1 MVNKIILNE
10 YEIDQEEIERELE
23 EIIGGGSLAKI
34 EAVFDTSV
42 KKFDLGTILR
52 GRILGVIGNNVILD
66 TGYKSEG
73 TIPLSEFDSAEEVE
87 VGTEIE
93 VMLES
98 FEDDTG
104 LIQISKRK
112 ADRIRGW
119 EKIVDKY
126 KEGDVVTGK
135 VVRKIKGGLLV
146 DVGIPIFL
154 PASQI
159 DVKPPGEIAEYI
171 GTEVTCKILK
181 IDEVQQNIIVS
192 RRKLIEEERNKL
204 KREFLSNVE
213 VGQVVSGVVKNIAD
227 FGAFIDLG
235 GIDGLLHITD
245 MSWGRISHPS
255 EMLAIGD
262 ETEVKILDID
272 EVKDKVSLGL
282 KQKTE
287 NPWANVEERYPI
299 GSKIK
304 GQVVNIMSYGAF
316 VKLETGIEGL
326 VHISEMSWTRRIN
339 HPSEVVAIGDSVE
352 AIVLNINKD
361 KEEISLSI
369 KQVELNPWTNI
380 EEKYQPGHKIKGRV
394 RNLTNY
400 GAFIEIDEGID
411 GLLHI
416 SDMSWSKKVTHPS
429 EIIKKGDKIEV
440 EILSV
445 DKEKKRVS
453 LGIKQLT
460 EDPWKKEI
468 PEKYSVGD
476 IVKGKVTKMTDF
488 GAFIDMGNGLEG
500 LLHISEVS
508 REKIKNLE
516 SVLSIGQKLD
526 VKIVKI
532 EPEARKIGLS
542 LKGTGKAPEQET
554 QPQEEQ
560 PQEETKPQE
569 EQADTEASEEVIEDT
584 VEAKVDEA
592 EASEEVVEDTVEAKV
607 DEAEASEEV
616 VEDTI
621 EAKVDEAEVE
631 ETKVDEAKDD
641 A

>member
-1 MVNKIILNE
+1 MVNKLVLEKYDIK
-10 YEIDQEEIERELE
+10 QEEIEKELE
-23 EIIGGGSLAKI
+23 EIIGSDSLVKI
-34 EAVFDTSV
+34 EAAFDTSI
-42 KKFDLGTILR
+42 KNFDLGTILR
-52 GRILGVIGNNVILD
+52 GRVLGVIGNNVILD

-73 TIPLSEFDSAEEVE
+73 IVPLSEFDNSEDVE
-87 VGTEIE
+87 VGTDIE

-119 EKIVDKY
+119 EKIVNKY
-126 KEGDVVTGK
+126 QEGDVVTGK

-159 DVKPPGEIAEYI
+159 DIKPPGEIAEYI

-192 RRKLIEEERNKL
+192 RRKLIEEERNTQ
-204 KREFLSNVE
+204 KREFLDSVE
-213 VGQVVSGVVKNIAD
+213 IGQVVKGEVKNIAD

-262 ETEVKILDID
+262 DVEVKILDID
-272 EVKDKVSLGL
+272 AVKDKVSLGL
-282 KQKTE
+282 KQKSE
-287 NPWANVEERYPI
+287 NPWTSVEEKYPI

-339 HPSEVVAIGDSVE
+339 HPSDVVAIGDSVE
-352 AIVLNINKD
+352 AVVLNINKD
-361 KEEISLSI
+361 KEEISLSL
-369 KQVELNPWTNI
+369 KQVEQNPWTNI
-380 EEKYQPGHKIKGRV
+380 EEKYPPGVTIKGKV

-416 SDMSWSKKVTHPS
+416 SDMSWSKKVAHPS
-429 EIIKKGDKIEV
+429 EIIKKGEMIEV
-440 EILSV
+440 KILSV
-445 DKEKKRVS
+445 DKDKKRVS
-453 LGIKQLT
+453 LGIKQLSD
-460 EDPWKKEI
+460 DPWKKEI
-468 PEKYSVGD
+468 PEKYKVGD

-488 GAFIDMGNGLEG
+488 GAFIDLSNGLEG

-508 REKIKNLE
+508 KEKIKKLE
-516 SVLSIGQKLD
+516 SVISIGQELN

-542 LKGTGKAPEQET
+542 LKGIENMPEQKQEGES
-554 QPQEEQ
+554 QEEQ
-560 PQEETKPQE
+560 TDVEVTENVAEES
-569 EQADTEASEEVIEDT
+569 AD
-584 VEAKVDEA
+584 VEATENVA
-592 EASEEVVEDTVEAKV
+592 EEKTDDVKEEDNA
-607 DEAEASEEV
+607 
-616 VEDTI
+616 
-621 EAKVDEAEVE
+621 
-631 ETKVDEAKDD
+631 
-641 A
+641 

>member
-23 EIIGGGSLAKI
+23 EIIGGDNLEKI

-112 ADRIRGW
+112 ADRVRGW

-508 REKIKNLE
+508 SEKIKNLE
-516 SVLSIGQKLD
+516 KILSIGQELD

-542 LKGTGKAPEQET
+542 LKGTGKAPEQEAKPQET

-560 PQEETKPQE
+560 AEAEAAEE
-569 EQADTEASEEVIEDT
+569 
-584 VEAKVDEA
+584 KVDEA
-592 EASEEVVEDTVEAKV
+592 KE
-607 DEAEASEEV
+607 
-616 VEDTI
+616 
-621 EAKVDEAEVE
+621 
-631 ETKVDEAKDD
+631 DEAKDD

>member
-23 EIIGGGSLAKI
+23 EIIGGDSLAKI

-361 KEEISLSI
+361 KEEISLSV

-508 REKIKNLE
+508 SEKIKNLE
-516 SVLSIGQKLD
+516 KILSIGQELD

-542 LKGTGKAPEQET
+542 LKGTGKAPEQEAKPQET

-560 PQEETKPQE
+560 
-569 EQADTEASEEVIEDT
+569 A
-584 VEAKVDEA
+584 EA
-592 EASEEVVEDTVEAKV
+592 EAAEE
-607 DEAEASEEV
+607 
-616 VEDTI
+616 
-621 EAKVDEAEVE
+621 
-631 ETKVDEAKDD
+631 KVDEAKDD

>member
-1 MVNKIILNE
+1 MVNKFVLEE
-10 YEIDQEEIERELE
+10 YEIDQEEIQRELE
-23 EIIGGGSLAKI
+23 EIIGGDSLEKI
-34 EAVFDTSV
+34 EAAFDTSV
-42 KKFDLGTILR
+42 KKFDLGTILK

-73 TIPLSEFDSAEEVE
+73 TIPLSEFDSAEDVE
-87 VGTEIE
+87 IGNEIE

-119 EKIVDKY
+119 EKVVDKY
-126 KEGDVVTGK
+126 KEGDVVKGK

-192 RRKLIEEERNKL
+192 RRKLIEEERSKL
-204 KREFLSNVE
+204 KREFLDSVE
-213 VGQVVSGVVKNIAD
+213 VGQVVKGVVKNIAD

-287 NPWANVEERYPI
+287 NPWANVGERYPI

-352 AIVLNINKD
+352 AIVLNINKE

-369 KQVELNPWTNI
+369 KQVEQNPWTNI
-380 EEKYQPGHKIKGRV
+380 EEKYPPGITIKGRV

-416 SDMSWSKKVTHPS
+416 SDMSWSKKVAHPS

-440 EILSV
+440 KILAV
-445 DKEKKRVS
+445 DKDKKRVS

-460 EDPWKKEI
+460 DDPWKKEI

-476 IVKGKVTKMTDF
+476 TVKGKVTKMTDF
-488 GAFIDMGNGLEG
+488 GAFIDMSNGLEG

-508 REKIKNLE
+508 GEKIKNLE
-516 SVLSIGQKLD
+516 SVLSIGQELD

-542 LKGTGKAPEQET
+542 LKGVEKTSAQKSQA
-554 QPQEEQ
+554 
-560 PQEETKPQE
+560 QE
-569 EQADTEASEEVIEDT
+569 EQADIEASEYVAEE
-584 VEAKVDEA
+584 KVDKA
-592 EASEEVVEDTVEAKV
+592 E
-607 DEAEASEEV
+607 DEN
-616 VEDTI
+616 I
-621 EAKVDEAEVE
+621 
-631 ETKVDEAKDD
+631 
-641 A
+641 

>member
-1 MVNKIILNE
+1 
-10 YEIDQEEIERELE
+10 
-23 EIIGGGSLAKI
+23 
-34 EAVFDTSV
+34 
-42 KKFDLGTILR
+42 
-52 GRILGVIGNNVILD
+52 
-66 TGYKSEG
+66 
-73 TIPLSEFDSAEEVE
+73 
-87 VGTEIE
+87 
-93 VMLES
+93 
-98 FEDDTG
+98 
-104 LIQISKRK
+104 
-112 ADRIRGW
+112 
-119 EKIVDKY
+119 
-126 KEGDVVTGK
+126 
-135 VVRKIKGGLLV
+135 
-146 DVGIPIFL
+146 
-154 PASQI
+154 
-159 DVKPPGEIAEYI
+159 
-171 GTEVTCKILK
+171 VTCKILK

-204 KREFLSNVE
+204 KREFLNSVE

-287 NPWANVEERYPI
+287 NPWSNVEERYPI
-299 GSKIK
+299 SSKIK

-352 AIVLNINKD
+352 AIVLNINKG

-380 EEKYQPGHKIKGRV
+380 EEKYQPGHRIKGRV

-468 PEKYSVGD
+468 PEKYAVGD

-500 LLHISEVS
+500 LLHISEIS
-508 REKIKNLE
+508 NEKIKNLE
-516 SVLSIGQKLD
+516 SVLSIGQELD

-542 LKGTGKAPEQET
+542 LKGVKGVEKASGKKD

-560 PQEETKPQE
+560 T
-569 EQADTEASEEVIEDT
+569 DTEASEDAVEEKA
-584 VEAKVDEA
+584 VEAKADEA
-592 EASEEVVEDTVEAKV
+592 EEVK
-607 DEAEASEEV
+607 
-616 VEDTI
+616 
-621 EAKVDEAEVE
+621 AEVE
-631 ETKVDEAKDD
+631 EAKEDEAKDED
-641 A
+641 K

>member
-1 MVNKIILNE
+1 MVNKLVLEKYDIK
-10 YEIDQEEIERELE
+10 QEEIEKELE
-23 EIIGGGSLAKI
+23 EIIGSGSLEKI
-34 EAVFDTSV
+34 EAAFDTSI
-42 KKFDLGTILR
+42 KNFDLGTILR
-52 GRILGVIGNNVILD
+52 GRVLGVIGNNVILD

-73 TIPLSEFDSAEEVE
+73 IVPLSEFDNSEDVE
-87 VGTEIE
+87 VGTDIE

-119 EKIVDKY
+119 EKIVNKY
-126 KEGDVVTGK
+126 QEGDVVTGK

-159 DVKPPGEIAEYI
+159 DIKPPGEIAEYI

-192 RRKLIEEERNKL
+192 RRKLIEEERNTQ
-204 KREFLSNVE
+204 KREFLDSVE
-213 VGQVVSGVVKNIAD
+213 IGQVVKGEVKNIAD

-262 ETEVKILDID
+262 DVEVKILDID
-272 EVKDKVSLGL
+272 AVKDKVSLGL
-282 KQKTE
+282 KQKSE
-287 NPWANVEERYPI
+287 NPWTSVEEKYPI

-339 HPSEVVAIGDSVE
+339 HPSDVVAIGDSVE
-352 AIVLNINKD
+352 AVVLNINKD
-361 KEEISLSI
+361 KEEISLSL
-369 KQVELNPWTNI
+369 KQVEQNPWTNI
-380 EEKYQPGHKIKGRV
+380 EEKYPPGVTIKGKV

-416 SDMSWSKKVTHPS
+416 SDMSWSKKVAHPS
-429 EIIKKGDKIEV
+429 EIIKKGEMIEV
-440 EILSV
+440 KILSV
-445 DKEKKRVS
+445 DKDKKRVS
-453 LGIKQLT
+453 LGIKQLSD
-460 EDPWKKEI
+460 DPWKKEI
-468 PEKYSVGD
+468 PEKYKVGD

-488 GAFIDMGNGLEG
+488 GAFIDLSNGLEG

-508 REKIKNLE
+508 KEKIKKLE
-516 SVLSIGQKLD
+516 SVISIGQELN

-542 LKGTGKAPEQET
+542 LKGIENMPEQKQEGES
-554 QPQEEQ
+554 QEEQ
-560 PQEETKPQE
+560 TDVEVTENVAEES
-569 EQADTEASEEVIEDT
+569 AD
-584 VEAKVDEA
+584 VEATENVA
-592 EASEEVVEDTVEAKV
+592 EEKTDDVKEEDNA
-607 DEAEASEEV
+607 
-616 VEDTI
+616 
-621 EAKVDEAEVE
+621 
-631 ETKVDEAKDD
+631 
-641 A
+641 

>member
-361 KEEISLSI
+361 KEEISLSV

-508 REKIKNLE
+508 SEKIKNLE
-516 SVLSIGQKLD
+516 KILSIGQELD

-542 LKGTGKAPEQET
+542 LKGTGKAPEQEAKPQET

-560 PQEETKPQE
+560 AEAEAAEE
-569 EQADTEASEEVIEDT
+569 
-584 VEAKVDEA
+584 KVDEA
-592 EASEEVVEDTVEAKV
+592 KE
-607 DEAEASEEV
+607 
-616 VEDTI
+616 
-621 EAKVDEAEVE
+621 
-631 ETKVDEAKDD
+631 DEAKDD

>member
-1 MVNKIILNE
+1 MVNKLVLEQYDIKQ
-10 YEIDQEEIERELE
+10 DEIEKELQ
-23 EIIGGGSLAKI
+23 EIIGGDSLEKI
-34 EAVFDTSV
+34 EAAFDTSI
-42 KKFDLGTILR
+42 KNFDLGTILR
-52 GRILGVIGNNVILD
+52 GKVLGVIGNNVILD

-73 TIPLSEFDSAEEVE
+73 IVPLSEFDTSEEVE
-87 VGTEIE
+87 VGSDVE

-119 EKIVDKY
+119 EKIVNKY
-126 KEGDVVTGK
+126 QEGDVVTGK

-159 DVKPPGEIAEYI
+159 DIKPPGEIAEYI

-192 RRKLIEEERNKL
+192 RRKLIEEERNQQ
-204 KREFLSNVE
+204 KREFLDSVE
-213 VGQVVSGVVKNIAD
+213 VGQVVKGEVKNIAD

-262 ETEVKILDID
+262 DVEVKILDID
-272 EVKDKVSLGL
+272 AVKDKVSLGL
-282 KQKTE
+282 KQKSE
-287 NPWANVEERYPI
+287 NPWTSVEEKYPI

-339 HPSEVVAIGDSVE
+339 HPSDVVAIGDSVE
-352 AIVLNINKD
+352 AVVLNINKD
-361 KEEISLSI
+361 KEEISLSL
-369 KQVELNPWTNI
+369 KQVEQNPWTNI
-380 EEKYQPGHKIKGRV
+380 EEKYPPGVTIKGKV

-416 SDMSWSKKVTHPS
+416 SDMSWSKKVAHPS
-429 EIIKKGDKIEV
+429 EIIKKGEMIEV
-440 EILSV
+440 KILSV
-445 DKEKKRVS
+445 DKDKKRVS
-453 LGIKQLT
+453 LGIKQLSD
-460 EDPWKKEI
+460 DPWKKEI
-468 PEKYSVGD
+468 PEKYHVGD

-488 GAFIDMGNGLEG
+488 GAFIDLSNGLEG

-508 REKIKNLE
+508 KEKIKNLE
-516 SVLSIGQKLD
+516 SVLSIGQDLN

-542 LKGTGKAPEQET
+542 LKGVEGAPVPPKQEDKAK
-554 QPQEEQ
+554 EE
-560 PQEETKPQE
+560 P
-569 EQADTEASEEVIEDT
+569 AA
-584 VEAKVDEA
+584 
-592 EASEEVVEDTVEAKV
+592 
-607 DEAEASEEV
+607 
-616 VEDTI
+616 
-621 EAKVDEAEVE
+621 AEVE
-631 ETKVDEAKDD
+631 VTENAAPESADAGAPEEAAAEEKTAEEKTEEVKNEDN

>member
-1 MVNKIILNE
+1 MVNKIVLDE

-23 EIIGGGSLAKI
+23 EIIGGDNLEKI

-42 KKFDLGTILR
+42 KKFDLGTILK

-73 TIPLSEFDSAEEVE
+73 TIPLSEFDSVE
-87 VGTEIE
+87 AVEIGTEVE

-181 IDEVQQNIIVS
+181 IDEIQQNIIVS

-204 KREFLSNVE
+204 KREFLNSVE
-213 VGQVVSGVVKNIAD
+213 VGQTVKGVVKNIAD

-287 NPWANVEERYPI
+287 NPWSNVEERYPI

-369 KQVELNPWTNI
+369 KQVEQNPWTNI
-380 EEKYQPGHKIKGRV
+380 EEKYQPGITIKGRV

-416 SDMSWSKKVTHPS
+416 SDMSWSKKVAHPS

-440 EILSV
+440 KILSV
-445 DKEKKRVS
+445 DKDKKRVS
-453 LGIKQLT
+453 LGIKQLS

-488 GAFIDMGNGLEG
+488 GAFIDMGSGLEG

-508 REKIKNLE
+508 NEKIKNLE
-516 SVLSIGQKLD
+516 SVLSIGQELD

-542 LKGTGKAPEQET
+542 LKGVGKAPEQEA

-560 PQEETKPQE
+560 TV
-569 EQADTEASEEVIEDT
+569 TEASEDA
-584 VEAKVDEA
+584 VEEKT
-592 EASEEVVEDTVEAKV
+592 EE
-607 DEAEASEEV
+607 
-616 VEDTI
+616 
-621 EAKVDEAEVE
+621 KVDEAEVVE
-631 ETKVDEAKDD
+631 EKGDEAEDD

>member
-1 MVNKIILNE
+1 MVNKLVLEKYDIK
-10 YEIDQEEIERELE
+10 QEEIEKELE
-23 EIIGGGSLAKI
+23 EIIGSGGIENI
-34 EAVFDTSV
+34 EAAFDTSI
-42 KKFDLGTILR
+42 KNFDLGTILR
-52 GRILGVIGNNVILD
+52 GRVLGVIGNNVILD

-73 TIPLSEFDSAEEVE
+73 IVPLSEFDTAEDVE
-87 VGTEIE
+87 VGADIE

-119 EKIVDKY
+119 EKIVNKY
-126 KEGDVVTGK
+126 QEGDIVTGK

-192 RRKLIEEERNKL
+192 RRKLIEEERNKQ
-204 KREFLSNVE
+204 KREFLDSVE
-213 VGQVVSGVVKNIAD
+213 VGQVVKGEVKNIAD

-262 ETEVKILDID
+262 DVEVKILDID
-272 EVKDKVSLGL
+272 AVKDKVSLGL

-287 NPWANVEERYPI
+287 NPWTSVEEKYPI

-339 HPSEVVAIGDSVE
+339 HPSDVVAIGDSVE
-352 AIVLNINKD
+352 AVVLNINKD
-361 KEEISLSI
+361 KEEISLSL
-369 KQVELNPWTNI
+369 KQVEQNPWTNI
-380 EEKYQPGHKIKGRV
+380 EEKYPPGVTIKGKV

-416 SDMSWSKKVTHPS
+416 SDMSWSKKVAHPS
-429 EIIKKGDKIEV
+429 EIIKKGEMIEV
-440 EILSV
+440 KILSV
-445 DKEKKRVS
+445 DKDKKRVS

-460 EDPWKKEI
+460 DDPWKKEI
-468 PEKYSVGD
+468 PDKYHVGD
-476 IVKGKVTKMTDF
+476 VVKGKVTKMTDF
-488 GAFIDMGNGLEG
+488 GAFIDLSNGLEG

-508 REKIKNLE
+508 KEKIKKLE
-516 SVLSIGQKLD
+516 SVISIGQELE
-526 VKIVKI
+526 VKIVKM

-542 LKGTGKAPEQET
+542 LKGIEGAPEPVEASA
-554 QPQEEQ
+554 PQEEQ
-560 PQEETKPQE
+560 TAAEVSEDAAEEKADAEVTEDVAE
-569 EQADTEASEEVIEDT
+569 EKADAEVIE
-584 VEAKVDEA
+584 AAA
-592 EASEEVVEDTVEAKV
+592 EEKTDDVKEEE
-607 DEAEASEEV
+607 
-616 VEDTI
+616 
-621 EAKVDEAEVE
+621 
-631 ETKVDEAKDD
+631 
-641 A
+641 

>member
-1 MVNKIILNE
+1 MVNKLVLEQYDIK
-10 YEIDQEEIERELE
+10 QEEIERELE
-23 EIIGGGSLAKI
+23 EIVGSDSLEKI
-34 EAVFDTSV
+34 EAVFDTSI
-42 KKFDLGTILR
+42 KNFDLGTILK

-73 TIPLSEFDSAEEVE
+73 IVPLSEFASHEEVE
-87 VGTEIE
+87 VGTDIE

-104 LIQISKRK
+104 LIQISKQK

-119 EKIVDKY
+119 EKVVNKY
-126 KEGDVVTGK
+126 QEGDVVTGR

-159 DVKPPGEIAEYI
+159 DIKPPGEIAEYI
-171 GTEVTCKILK
+171 GSEVTCKILK
-181 IDEVQQNIIVS
+181 IDEIQQNIIVS
-192 RRKLIEEERNKL
+192 RRKLIEEERNKQ
-204 KREFLSNVE
+204 KREFLDSVE
-213 VGQVVSGVVKNIAD
+213 IGQVVKGEVKNIAD

-262 ETEVKILDID
+262 EVDVKILDID
-272 EVKDKVSLGL
+272 AVKDKVSLGL

-287 NPWANVEERYPI
+287 NPWTSVEEKYPI

-316 VKLETGIEGL
+316 IKLETGIEGL

-339 HPSEVVAIGDSVE
+339 HPSDVVAIGDSVE
-352 AIVLNINKD
+352 AVVLNINKE

-369 KQVELNPWTNI
+369 KQVEQNPWTNI
-380 EEKYQPGHKIKGRV
+380 EEKYQPGHTIKGRV

-416 SDMSWSKKVTHPS
+416 SDMSWSKKVAHPS
-429 EIIKKGDKIEV
+429 EIIKKGEMIEV
-440 EILSV
+440 KILSV
-445 DKEKKRVS
+445 DKDKKRVS
-453 LGIKQLT
+453 LGIKQLSD
-460 EDPWKKEI
+460 DPWKKEI
-468 PEKYSVGD
+468 PEKYHVGD
-476 IVKGKVTKMTDF
+476 IVKGKVAKMTDF
-488 GAFIDMGNGLEG
+488 GAFIDLSNGLEG

-508 REKIKNLE
+508 KEKIKKLE
-516 SVLSIGQKLD
+516 SVISIGQELD

-542 LKGTGKAPEQET
+542 LKGIENTSEQAQTSE
-554 QPQEEQ
+554 PQEEQ
-560 PQEETKPQE
+560 T
-569 EQADTEASEEVIEDT
+569 
-584 VEAKVDEA
+584 
-592 EASEEVVEDTVEAKV
+592 
-607 DEAEASEEV
+607 
-616 VEDTI
+616 
-621 EAKVDEAEVE
+621 EAEVSE
-631 ETKVDEAKDD
+631 SVDEEKTDEVKEED
-641 A
+641 NT

>member
-1 MVNKIILNE
+1 MVNKFVLEE
-10 YEIDQEEIERELE
+10 YDIKQEEIDKELE
-23 EIIGGGSLAKI
+23 EIVGSDSLEKI
-34 EAVFDTSV
+34 EAAFDTSIQ
-42 KKFDLGTILR
+42 KFDLGTILK

-73 TIPLSEFDSAEEVE
+73 IVPLSEFDSAEEVE
-87 VGTEIE
+87 AGADIE

-119 EKIVDKY
+119 EKIVNKY
-126 KEGDVVTGK
+126 QEGDVVTGK

-171 GTEVTCKILK
+171 GKEVTCKILK

-192 RRKLIEEERNKL
+192 RRKLIEEERNKQ
-204 KREFLSNVE
+204 KREFLDSVE
-213 VGQVVSGVVKNIAD
+213 IGQVVKGEVKNIAD

-262 ETEVKILDID
+262 EVDVKILDID
-272 EVKDKVSLGL
+272 AVKDKVSLGL

-287 NPWANVEERYPI
+287 NPWTKVEEKYPI

-316 VKLETGIEGL
+316 IKLETGIEGL

-339 HPSEVVAIGDSVE
+339 HPSDVVAIGDSVE
-352 AIVLNINKD
+352 AVVLNINKD

-369 KQVELNPWTNI
+369 KQVEQNPWTNI
-380 EEKYQPGHKIKGRV
+380 EEKYQPGHTIKGRV

-416 SDMSWSKKVTHPS
+416 SDMSWSKKVAHPS
-429 EIIKKGDKIEV
+429 EIIKKGEMIEV
-440 EILSV
+440 KILSV
-445 DKEKKRVS
+445 DKDKKRVS
-453 LGIKQLT
+453 LGIKQLSD
-460 EDPWKKEI
+460 DPWKKEI
-468 PEKYSVGD
+468 PEKYHVGD
-476 IVKGKVTKMTDF
+476 VVKGKVTKMTDF
-488 GAFIDMGNGLEG
+488 GAFIDLSNGLEG

-508 REKIKNLE
+508 KEKIKKLE
-516 SVLSIGQKLD
+516 SVLSIGQEMD

-542 LKGTGKAPEQET
+542 IKGIANTSEQAQESE
-554 QPQEEQ
+554 PQEEQ
-560 PQEETKPQE
+560 TDAEPAENV
-569 EQADTEASEEVIEDT
+569 SEEKADDVKEEDNT
-584 VEAKVDEA
+584 
-592 EASEEVVEDTVEAKV
+592 
-607 DEAEASEEV
+607 
-616 VEDTI
+616 
-621 EAKVDEAEVE
+621 
-631 ETKVDEAKDD
+631 
-641 A
+641 

>member
-1 MVNKIILNE
+1 MVNKLVLEQYDIK
-10 YEIDQEEIERELE
+10 QEEIEKELA
-23 EIIGGGSLAKI
+23 EIIGSGSLENI
-34 EAVFDTSV
+34 EAAFDTSV
-42 KKFDLGTILR
+42 KNFDLGTILK
-52 GRILGVIGNNVILD
+52 GRVLGVIGNNVILD

-73 TIPLSEFDSAEEVE
+73 IVPLSEFDTSEEVE
-87 VGTEIE
+87 VGADVE

-119 EKIVDKY
+119 EKIVNKY
-126 KEGDVVTGK
+126 QEGDVVTGK

-159 DVKPPGEIAEYI
+159 DIKPPGEIAEYI

-192 RRKLIEEERNKL
+192 RRKLIEEERNQQ
-204 KREFLSNVE
+204 KREFLDSVE
-213 VGQVVSGVVKNIAD
+213 VGQVVKGEVKNIAD

-262 ETEVKILDID
+262 DVEVKILDID
-272 EVKDKVSLGL
+272 AVKDKVSLGL
-282 KQKTE
+282 KQKSE
-287 NPWANVEERYPI
+287 NPWTSVEEKYPI

-339 HPSEVVAIGDSVE
+339 HPSDVVAIGDSVE
-352 AIVLNINKD
+352 AVVLNINKD
-361 KEEISLSI
+361 KEEISLSL

-380 EEKYQPGHKIKGRV
+380 EEKYPPGVTIKGKV

-416 SDMSWSKKVTHPS
+416 SDMSWSKKVAHPS
-429 EIIKKGDKIEV
+429 EIIKKGEMIEV
-440 EILSV
+440 KILSV
-445 DKEKKRVS
+445 DKDKKRVS
-453 LGIKQLT
+453 LGIKQLSD
-460 EDPWKKEI
+460 DPWKKEI
-468 PEKYSVGD
+468 PEKYHVGD

-488 GAFIDMGNGLEG
+488 GAFIDLSNGLEG

-508 REKIKNLE
+508 KEKIKNLE
-516 SVLSIGQKLD
+516 SVLSIGQDLN

-542 LKGTGKAPEQET
+542 LKGVEGAPVPPKQEDKAKEEPAAADVEVAENAAPEET
-554 QPQEEQ
+554 APESADAGA
-560 PQEETKPQE
+560 PEETAAE
-569 EQADTEASEEVIEDT
+569 EKTEEVKNEDN
-584 VEAKVDEA
+584 A
-592 EASEEVVEDTVEAKV
+592 
-607 DEAEASEEV
+607 
-616 VEDTI
+616 
-621 EAKVDEAEVE
+621 
-631 ETKVDEAKDD
+631 
-641 A
+641 

>member
-1 MVNKIILNE
+1 MVNKLVLEKYDIK
-10 YEIDQEEIERELE
+10 QEEIEKELE
-23 EIIGGGSLAKI
+23 EIIGSGGIENI
-34 EAVFDTSV
+34 EAAFDTSI
-42 KKFDLGTILR
+42 KNFDLGTILR
-52 GRILGVIGNNVILD
+52 GRVLGVIGNNVILD

-73 TIPLSEFDSAEEVE
+73 IVPLSEFDTSEEVE
-87 VGTEIE
+87 VGAGIE

-119 EKIVDKY
+119 EKIVNKY
-126 KEGDVVTGK
+126 QEGDVVTGK

-159 DVKPPGEIAEYI
+159 DIKPPGEIAEYI
-171 GTEVTCKILK
+171 GTEVTCMILK

-192 RRKLIEEERNKL
+192 RRKLIEEERNKQ
-204 KREFLSNVE
+204 KREFLDSVE
-213 VGQVVSGVVKNIAD
+213 VGQVVKGEVKNIAD

-262 ETEVKILDID
+262 DVEVKILDID
-272 EVKDKVSLGL
+272 AVKDKVSLGL
-282 KQKTE
+282 KQKSE
-287 NPWANVEERYPI
+287 NPWTSVEEKYPI

-339 HPSEVVAIGDSVE
+339 HPSDVVAIGDSVE
-352 AIVLNINKD
+352 AVVLNINKD
-361 KEEISLSI
+361 KEEISLSL
-369 KQVELNPWTNI
+369 KQVEQNPWTNI
-380 EEKYQPGHKIKGRV
+380 EEKYPPGVTIKGKV

-416 SDMSWSKKVTHPS
+416 SDMSWSKKVAHPS
-429 EIIKKGDKIEV
+429 EIIKKGEMIEV
-440 EILSV
+440 KILSV
-445 DKEKKRVS
+445 DKDKKRVS
-453 LGIKQLT
+453 LGIKQLSD
-460 EDPWKKEI
+460 DPWKKEI
-468 PEKYSVGD
+468 PDKYHVGD

-488 GAFIDMGNGLEG
+488 GAFIDLSNGLEG

-508 REKIKNLE
+508 KEKIKKLE
-516 SVLSIGQKLD
+516 SVISIGQELD

-542 LKGTGKAPEQET
+542 LKGIEGAPA
-554 QPQEEQ
+554 P
-560 PQEETKPQE
+560 
-569 EQADTEASEEVIEDT
+569 
-584 VEAKVDEA
+584 VESKVNDEPA
-592 EASEEVVEDTVEAKV
+592 
-607 DEAEASEEV
+607 
-616 VEDTI
+616 
-621 EAKVDEAEVE
+621 AEVE
-631 ETKVDEAKDD
+631 VTENAALESADAGAPVEEVAAEEKTEKVKEEENV
-641 A
+641 

>member
-1 MVNKIILNE
+1 MVNKLVLEKYDIK
-10 YEIDQEEIERELE
+10 QEEIEKELE
-23 EIIGGGSLAKI
+23 EIIGSGSLENI
-34 EAVFDTSV
+34 EAAFDTSI
-42 KKFDLGTILR
+42 KNFDLGTILK
-52 GRILGVIGNNVILD
+52 GRVLGVIGNNVILD

-73 TIPLSEFDSAEEVE
+73 IVPLSEFDTSEEVE
-87 VGTEIE
+87 VGADIE

-119 EKIVDKY
+119 EKIVNKY
-126 KEGDVVTGK
+126 QEGDVVTGK

-192 RRKLIEEERNKL
+192 RRKLIEEERNKQ
-204 KREFLSNVE
+204 KREFLDSVE
-213 VGQVVSGVVKNIAD
+213 IGQVVKGEVKNIAD

-262 ETEVKILDID
+262 QVEVKILDID
-272 EVKDKVSLGL
+272 AVKDKVSLGL
-282 KQKTE
+282 KQKSE
-287 NPWANVEERYPI
+287 NPWTSVEEKYPI

-339 HPSEVVAIGDSVE
+339 HPSDVVAIGDSVE
-352 AIVLNINKD
+352 AVVLNINKD
-361 KEEISLSI
+361 KEEISLSL
-369 KQVELNPWTNI
+369 KQVEQNPWTNI
-380 EEKYQPGHKIKGRV
+380 EEKYPPGVTIKGKV

-416 SDMSWSKKVTHPS
+416 SDMSWSKKVAHPS
-429 EIIKKGDKIEV
+429 EIIKKGEMIEV
-440 EILSV
+440 KILSV
-445 DKEKKRVS
+445 DKDKKRVS
-453 LGIKQLT
+453 LGIKQLSD
-460 EDPWKKEI
+460 DPWKKEI
-468 PEKYSVGD
+468 PDKYHVGD
-476 IVKGKVTKMTDF
+476 IVQGKVTKMTDF
-488 GAFIDMGNGLEG
+488 GAFIDLSNGLEG

-508 REKIKNLE
+508 KEKIKKLE
-516 SVLSIGQKLD
+516 SVISIGQELN

-542 LKGTGKAPEQET
+542 LKGIEGAPAPVEKGESKDEPAADVEVT
-554 QPQEEQ
+554 ESADAGATEDAAAEE
-560 PQEETKPQE
+560 K
-569 EQADTEASEEVIEDT
+569 TEDVKE
-584 VEAKVDEA
+584 
-592 EASEEVVEDTVEAKV
+592 
-607 DEAEASEEV
+607 
-616 VEDTI
+616 
-621 EAKVDEAEVE
+621 
-631 ETKVDEAKDD
+631 
-641 A
+641 

>member
-23 EIIGGGSLAKI
+23 EIIGGDSLAKI

-361 KEEISLSI
+361 KEEISLSV

-500 LLHISEVS
+500 LLHISEIS
-508 REKIKNLE
+508 SEKIKNLE
-516 SVLSIGQKLD
+516 KILSIGQELD

-542 LKGTGKAPEQET
+542 LKGTGKAPEQEAKPQET

-560 PQEETKPQE
+560 AEAEAAEE
-569 EQADTEASEEVIEDT
+569 
-584 VEAKVDEA
+584 KVDEA
-592 EASEEVVEDTVEAKV
+592 KE
-607 DEAEASEEV
+607 
-616 VEDTI
+616 
-621 EAKVDEAEVE
+621 
-631 ETKVDEAKDD
+631 DEAKDD

>member
-1 MVNKIILNE
+1 MVNKIILEE
-10 YEIDQEEIERELE
+10 YDINQEEIERELE
-23 EIIGGGSLAKI
+23 EIIGGDSLEKI

-42 KKFDLGTILR
+42 KKFDLGTILK

-126 KEGDVVTGK
+126 KEGDIVKGK

-171 GTEVTCKILK
+171 GSEVTCKILK

-204 KREFLSNVE
+204 KREFLDSVE
-213 VGQVVSGVVKNIAD
+213 VGQTVNGVVKNIAD

-262 ETEVKILDID
+262 EIEVKILDID

-369 KQVELNPWTNI
+369 KQVEQNPWTNI
-380 EEKYQPGHKIKGRV
+380 EEKYQPGITIKGRV

-416 SDMSWSKKVTHPS
+416 SDMSWSKKVAHPS

-440 EILSV
+440 KILSV
-445 DKEKKRVS
+445 DKDKKRVS

-468 PEKYSVGD
+468 PEKYSVD
-476 IVKGKVTKMTDF
+476 DTVKGKVTKMTDF
-488 GAFIDMGNGLEG
+488 GAFIDMGSGLEG

-508 REKIKNLE
+508 SEKIKNLE
-516 SVLSIGQKLD
+516 SILSIGQELD

-542 LKGTGKAPEQET
+542 LKGIEKASGQEN
-554 QPQEEQ
+554 QSQEEQ
-560 PQEETKPQE
+560 T
-569 EQADTEASEEVIEDT
+569 DTEASEDAIE
-584 VEAKVDEA
+584 
-592 EASEEVVEDTVEAKV
+592 EE
-607 DEAEASEEV
+607 
-616 VEDTI
+616 
-621 EAKVDEAEVE
+621 
-631 ETKVDEAKDD
+631 VDEAKDENI
-641 A
+641 

>member
-1 MVNKIILNE
+1 MVNKLVLEKYDIK
-10 YEIDQEEIERELE
+10 QEEIEQELE
-23 EIIGGGSLAKI
+23 KIIGSGSLETI
-34 EAVFDTSV
+34 EAAFDTSI
-42 KKFDLGTILR
+42 KNFDLGTILR
-52 GRILGVIGNNVILD
+52 GRVLGVIGNNVILD

-73 TIPLSEFDSAEEVE
+73 IVPLSEFDNTEEVE
-87 VGTEIE
+87 VGADIE

-119 EKIVDKY
+119 EKIVNKY
-126 KEGDVVTGK
+126 QEGDVVTGK

-159 DVKPPGEIAEYI
+159 DIKPPGEIAEYI

-192 RRKLIEEERNKL
+192 RRKLIEEERNKQ
-204 KREFLSNVE
+204 KREFLDSVE
-213 VGQVVSGVVKNIAD
+213 AEQVVKGEVKNIAD

-262 ETEVKILDID
+262 EVDVKILDID
-272 EVKDKVSLGL
+272 AVKDKVSLGL

-287 NPWANVEERYPI
+287 NPWTSVEEKYPI

-339 HPSEVVAIGDSVE
+339 HPSDVVAIGDSVE
-352 AIVLNINKD
+352 AVVLNINKD
-361 KEEISLSI
+361 KEEISLSL
-369 KQVELNPWTNI
+369 KQVEQNPWTNI
-380 EEKYQPGHKIKGRV
+380 EEKYPPGVTIKGKV

-429 EIIKKGDKIEV
+429 EIIKKGEMIEV
-440 EILSV
+440 KILSV
-445 DKEKKRVS
+445 DKDKKRVS

-460 EDPWKKEI
+460 DDPWKKEI
-468 PEKYSVGD
+468 PEKYHVGD
-476 IVKGKVTKMTDF
+476 VVQGKVTKMTDF
-488 GAFIDMGNGLEG
+488 GAFIDLSNGLEG
-500 LLHISEVS
+500 LLHVSEVS
-508 REKIKNLE
+508 KEKIKKLE
-516 SVLSIGQKLD
+516 SVISIGQELN

-542 LKGTGKAPEQET
+542 LKGVEGAPEPAPESEA
-554 QPQEEQ
+554 QEE
-560 PQEETKPQE
+560 PAADVEVTENAAPEEVAAEEKTEEET
-569 EQADTEASEEVIEDT
+569 A
-584 VEAKVDEA
+584 
-592 EASEEVVEDTVEAKV
+592 
-607 DEAEASEEV
+607 
-616 VEDTI
+616 
-621 EAKVDEAEVE
+621 
-631 ETKVDEAKDD
+631 
-641 A
+641 

>member
-23 EIIGGGSLAKI
+23 EIIGGDSLAKI

-508 REKIKNLE
+508 SEKIKNLE
-516 SVLSIGQKLD
+516 KILSIGQELD

-542 LKGTGKAPEQET
+542 LKGTGKAPEQEAKPQET

-560 PQEETKPQE
+560 
-569 EQADTEASEEVIEDT
+569 A
-584 VEAKVDEA
+584 EA
-592 EASEEVVEDTVEAKV
+592 EAAEE
-607 DEAEASEEV
+607 
-616 VEDTI
+616 
-621 EAKVDEAEVE
+621 
-631 ETKVDEAKDD
+631 KVDEAKDD

>member
-1 MVNKIILNE
+1 MVNKFVLEE
-10 YEIDQEEIERELE
+10 YEINQEEIQRELE
-23 EIIGGGSLAKI
+23 EIIGGDSLEKI
-34 EAVFDTSV
+34 EAAFDISV
-42 KKFDLGTILR
+42 KKFDLGTILK
-52 GRILGVIGNNVILD
+52 GRILGIIGNNVILD

-73 TIPLSEFDSAEEVE
+73 TIPLSEFDSAEDVE
-87 VGTEIE
+87 IGNEIE
-93 VMLES
+93 VILES

-119 EKIVDKY
+119 EKVVDKY
-126 KEGDVVTGK
+126 KEGDVVKGK

-192 RRKLIEEERNKL
+192 RRKLIEEERSKL
-204 KREFLSNVE
+204 KREFMNSVQ
-213 VGQVVSGVVKNIAD
+213 VGQVVKGVVKNIAD

-287 NPWANVEERYPI
+287 NPWANVGERYPI

-369 KQVELNPWTNI
+369 KQVEKNPWTNI
-380 EEKYQPGHKIKGRV
+380 EEKYPPGITIKGRV

-440 EILSV
+440 KILSV
-445 DKEKKRVS
+445 DKDKKRVS

-460 EDPWKKEI
+460 DDPWKKEI

-476 IVKGKVTKMTDF
+476 IVKGKVTKLTDF

-508 REKIKNLE
+508 GEKIKTLE
-516 SVLSIGQKLD
+516 SVLSIGQELD

-532 EPEARKIGLS
+532 EPEVRKIGLS
-542 LKGTGKAPEQET
+542 LKGVKKTSAQEG
-554 QPQEEQ
+554 QA
-560 PQEETKPQE
+560 QE
-569 EQADTEASEEVIEDT
+569 EQADIEASEDVIE
-584 VEAKVDEA
+584 
-592 EASEEVVEDTVEAKV
+592 EEVD
-607 DEAEASEEV
+607 
-616 VEDTI
+616 
-621 EAKVDEAEVE
+621 EVE
-631 ETKVDEAKDD
+631 EENI
-641 A
+641 

>member
-23 EIIGGGSLAKI
+23 EIIGGDSLAKI

-361 KEEISLSI
+361 KEEISLSV

-508 REKIKNLE
+508 SEKIKNLE
-516 SVLSIGQKLD
+516 KILSIGQELD

-532 EPEARKIGLS
+532 ESEARKIGLS
-542 LKGTGKAPEQET
+542 LKGTGKAPEQEAKPQET

-560 PQEETKPQE
+560 AEAEAAEE
-569 EQADTEASEEVIEDT
+569 
-584 VEAKVDEA
+584 KVDEA
-592 EASEEVVEDTVEAKV
+592 KE
-607 DEAEASEEV
+607 
-616 VEDTI
+616 
-621 EAKVDEAEVE
+621 
-631 ETKVDEAKDD
+631 DEAKDD

>member
-1 MVNKIILNE
+1 MVNKLVLEKYDIK
-10 YEIDQEEIERELE
+10 QEEIERELE
-23 EIIGGGSLAKI
+23 EIIGSDSLEKI
-34 EAVFDTSV
+34 EAAFDTSI
-42 KKFDLGTILR
+42 KNFDLGTILR
-52 GRILGVIGNNVILD
+52 GRVLGVIGNNVILD

-73 TIPLSEFDSAEEVE
+73 IVPLSEFDTSEEVE
-87 VGTEIE
+87 VGADIE

-119 EKIVDKY
+119 EKIVNKY
-126 KEGDVVTGK
+126 QEEDVVTGK

-159 DVKPPGEIAEYI
+159 DIKPPGEIAEYI

-192 RRKLIEEERNKL
+192 RRKLIEEERNKQ
-204 KREFLSNVE
+204 KREFLDSVE
-213 VGQVVSGVVKNIAD
+213 IGQVVKGEVKNIAD

-262 ETEVKILDID
+262 EVDVKILDID
-272 EVKDKVSLGL
+272 AVKDKVSLGL

-287 NPWANVEERYPI
+287 NPWTSVEEKYPI

-339 HPSEVVAIGDSVE
+339 HPSDVVAIGDSVE
-352 AIVLNINKD
+352 AVVLNINKD
-361 KEEISLSI
+361 KEEISLSL
-369 KQVELNPWTNI
+369 KQVEQNPWTNI
-380 EEKYQPGHKIKGRV
+380 EEKYPPGVTIKGKV

-416 SDMSWSKKVTHPS
+416 SDMSWSKKVAHPS
-429 EIIKKGDKIEV
+429 EIIKKGEMIEV
-440 EILSV
+440 KILSV
-445 DKEKKRVS
+445 DKDKKRVS

-460 EDPWKKEI
+460 DDPWKKEI
-468 PEKYSVGD
+468 PEKYHVGD
-476 IVKGKVTKMTDF
+476 IVQGKITKMTDF
-488 GAFIDMGNGLEG
+488 GAFIDLSNGLEG

-508 REKIKNLE
+508 KEKIKKLE
-516 SVLSIGQKLD
+516 SVISIGQELN

-542 LKGTGKAPEQET
+542 LKGIENASEQA
-554 QPQEEQ
+554 QEGES
-560 PQEETKPQE
+560 QE
-569 EQADTEASEEVIEDT
+569 EQAD
-584 VEAKVDEA
+584 VDA
-592 EASEEVVEDTVEAKV
+592 TGDVVEEKT
-607 DEAEASEEV
+607 
-616 VEDTI
+616 
-621 EAKVDEAEVE
+621 
-631 ETKVDEAKDD
+631 DD
-641 A
+641 AKEEDNT

>member
-1 MVNKIILNE
+1 MVNKLVLEQYDIKQ
-10 YEIDQEEIERELE
+10 DEIEKELQ
-23 EIIGGGSLAKI
+23 EIIGGDSLEKI
-34 EAVFDTSV
+34 EAAFDTSI
-42 KKFDLGTILR
+42 KNFDLGTILR
-52 GRILGVIGNNVILD
+52 GKVLGVIGNNVILD

-73 TIPLSEFDSAEEVE
+73 IVPLSEFDTSEEVE
-87 VGTEIE
+87 VGSDVE

-119 EKIVDKY
+119 EKIVNKY
-126 KEGDVVTGK
+126 QEGDVVTGK

-159 DVKPPGEIAEYI
+159 DIKPPGEIAEYI

-192 RRKLIEEERNKL
+192 RRKLIEEERNQQ
-204 KREFLSNVE
+204 KREFLDSVE
-213 VGQVVSGVVKNIAD
+213 VGQVVKGEVKNIAD

-262 ETEVKILDID
+262 QVEVKILDID
-272 EVKDKVSLGL
+272 AVKDKVSLGL
-282 KQKTE
+282 KQKSE
-287 NPWANVEERYPI
+287 NPWTSVEEKYPI

-339 HPSEVVAIGDSVE
+339 HPSDVVAIGDSVE
-352 AIVLNINKD
+352 AVVLNINKD
-361 KEEISLSI
+361 KEEISLSL

-380 EEKYQPGHKIKGRV
+380 EEKYPPGVTIKGKV

-416 SDMSWSKKVTHPS
+416 SDMSWSKKVAHPS
-429 EIIKKGDKIEV
+429 EIIKKGEMIEV
-440 EILSV
+440 KILSV
-445 DKEKKRVS
+445 DKDKKRVS
-453 LGIKQLT
+453 LGIKQLSD
-460 EDPWKKEI
+460 DPWKKEI
-468 PEKYSVGD
+468 PEKYHVGD

-488 GAFIDMGNGLEG
+488 GAFIDLSNGLEG

-508 REKIKNLE
+508 KEKIKNLE
-516 SVLSIGQKLD
+516 SVLSIGQDLN

-542 LKGTGKAPEQET
+542 LKGVEGAPVPPKQEDKAK
-554 QPQEEQ
+554 EE
-560 PQEETKPQE
+560 P
-569 EQADTEASEEVIEDT
+569 AA
-584 VEAKVDEA
+584 
-592 EASEEVVEDTVEAKV
+592 
-607 DEAEASEEV
+607 
-616 VEDTI
+616 
-621 EAKVDEAEVE
+621 AEVE
-631 ETKVDEAKDD
+631 VTENAAPESADAGAPEEAAAEEKTEEVKNEDN

>member
-1 MVNKIILNE
+1 MVNKFVLEE
-10 YEIDQEEIERELE
+10 YEINQEEIQRELE
-23 EIIGGGSLAKI
+23 EIIGGDSLEKI
-34 EAVFDTSV
+34 EAAFDTSV
-42 KKFDLGTILR
+42 KKFDLGTILK
-52 GRILGVIGNNVILD
+52 GRILGIIGNNVILD

-73 TIPLSEFDSAEEVE
+73 TIPLSEFDSAEDVKI
-87 VGTEIE
+87 GNEID
-93 VMLES
+93 VILES

-119 EKIVDKY
+119 EKVVDKY
-126 KEGDVVTGK
+126 KEGDVVKGK

-146 DVGIPIFL
+146 DIGIPIFL

-192 RRKLIEEERNKL
+192 RRKLIEEERSKL
-204 KREFLSNVE
+204 KREFLDSVQ
-213 VGQVVSGVVKNIAD
+213 VGQVVKGVVKNIAD

-287 NPWANVEERYPI
+287 NPWTNVGERYPI

-380 EEKYQPGHKIKGRV
+380 EEKYPPGITIKGRV

-440 EILSV
+440 KILSV
-445 DKEKKRVS
+445 DKDKKRVS

-460 EDPWKKEI
+460 DDPWKKEI

-476 IVKGKVTKMTDF
+476 IVKGKVTKLTDF
-488 GAFIDMGNGLEG
+488 GAFIDMSNGLEG

-508 REKIKNLE
+508 GEKIKNLE
-516 SVLSIGQKLD
+516 SVLSIGQELN

-542 LKGTGKAPEQET
+542 LKGVE
-554 QPQEEQ
+554 
-560 PQEETKPQE
+560 KPSAQKGQAQE
-569 EQADTEASEEVIEDT
+569 EQADIEASEAFIE
-584 VEAKVDEA
+584 EKVDE
-592 EASEEVVEDTVEAKV
+592 
-607 DEAEASEEV
+607 
-616 VEDTI
+616 
-621 EAKVDEAEVE
+621 VE
-631 ETKVDEAKDD
+631 EENI
-641 A
+641 

>member
-1 MVNKIILNE
+1 MNKLVLEKYDIK
-10 YEIDQEEIERELE
+10 QEEIERELE
-23 EIIGGGSLAKI
+23 EIIGSGSLEKI
-34 EAVFDTSV
+34 EAAFDTSI
-42 KKFDLGTILR
+42 KNFDLGTILR
-52 GRILGVIGNNVILD
+52 GRVLGVIGNNVILD

-73 TIPLSEFDSAEEVE
+73 TVPLSEFDSSEEVE
-87 VGTEIE
+87 VGADVE

-119 EKIVDKY
+119 EKIVNKY
-126 KEGDVVTGK
+126 QEGDVVTGK

-159 DVKPPGEIAEYI
+159 DIKPPGEIAEYI

-192 RRKLIEEERNKL
+192 RRKLIEEERNAQ
-204 KREFLSNVE
+204 KREFLDSVE
-213 VGQVVSGVVKNIAD
+213 IGQVVKGEVKNIAD

-262 ETEVKILDID
+262 DVEVKILDID
-272 EVKDKVSLGL
+272 AVKDKVSLGL
-282 KQKTE
+282 KQKSE
-287 NPWANVEERYPI
+287 NPWTSVEEKYPI

-339 HPSEVVAIGDSVE
+339 HPSDVVAIGDSVE
-352 AIVLNINKD
+352 AVVLNINKD
-361 KEEISLSI
+361 KEEISLSL
-369 KQVELNPWTNI
+369 KQVEQNPWTNI
-380 EEKYQPGHKIKGRV
+380 EEKYPPGVTIKGKV

-416 SDMSWSKKVTHPS
+416 SDMSWSKKVAHPS
-429 EIIKKGDKIEV
+429 EIIKKGEMIEV
-440 EILSV
+440 KILSV
-445 DKEKKRVS
+445 DKDKKRVS
-453 LGIKQLT
+453 LGIKQLSD
-460 EDPWKKEI
+460 DPWKKEI
-468 PEKYSVGD
+468 PEKYKVGD

-488 GAFIDMGNGLEG
+488 GAFIDLSNGLEG

-508 REKIKNLE
+508 KEKIKKLE
-516 SVLSIGQKLD
+516 NVISIGQELN

-542 LKGTGKAPEQET
+542 LKGVENASVQTQESGS
-554 QPQEEQ
+554 QE
-560 PQEETKPQE
+560 K
-569 EQADTEASEEVIEDT
+569 QAD
-584 VEAKVDEA
+584 VEAA
-592 EASEEVVEDTVEAKV
+592 ENVAEEKTDDVKEEDNT
-607 DEAEASEEV
+607 
-616 VEDTI
+616 
-621 EAKVDEAEVE
+621 
-631 ETKVDEAKDD
+631 
-641 A
+641 

>member
-1 MVNKIILNE
+1 MVNKLVLEQYDIK
-10 YEIDQEEIERELE
+10 QEEIEKELA
-23 EIIGGGSLAKI
+23 EIIGSGSLENI
-34 EAVFDTSV
+34 EAAFDTSV
-42 KKFDLGTILR
+42 KNFDLGTILK
-52 GRILGVIGNNVILD
+52 GRVLGVIGNNVILD

-73 TIPLSEFDSAEEVE
+73 IVPLSEFDTSEEVE
-87 VGTEIE
+87 VGADVE

-119 EKIVDKY
+119 EKIVNKY
-126 KEGDVVTGK
+126 QEGDVVTGK

-159 DVKPPGEIAEYI
+159 DIKPPGEIAEYI

-192 RRKLIEEERNKL
+192 RRKLIEEERNQQ
-204 KREFLSNVE
+204 KREFLDSVE
-213 VGQVVSGVVKNIAD
+213 IGQVAKGEVKNIAD

-262 ETEVKILDID
+262 QVEVKILDID
-272 EVKDKVSLGL
+272 AVKDKVSLGL
-282 KQKTE
+282 KQKSE
-287 NPWANVEERYPI
+287 NPWTSVEEKYPI

-339 HPSEVVAIGDSVE
+339 HPSDVVAIGDSVE
-352 AIVLNINKD
+352 AVVLNINKD
-361 KEEISLSI
+361 KEEISLSL
-369 KQVELNPWTNI
+369 KQVEQNPWTNI
-380 EEKYQPGHKIKGRV
+380 EEKYPPGVTIKGKV

-416 SDMSWSKKVTHPS
+416 SDMSWSKKVAHPS
-429 EIIKKGDKIEV
+429 EIIKKGEMIEV
-440 EILSV
+440 KILSV
-445 DKEKKRVS
+445 DKDKKRVS
-453 LGIKQLT
+453 LGIKQLSD
-460 EDPWKKEI
+460 DPWKKEI
-468 PEKYSVGD
+468 PEKYHVGD

-488 GAFIDMGNGLEG
+488 GAFIDLSNGLEG

-508 REKIKNLE
+508 KEKIKNLE
-516 SVLSIGQKLD
+516 SVLSIGQDLN

-542 LKGTGKAPEQET
+542 LKGVEGAPVPPKQEDKAKEEPAAADVEVTENAAPEET
-554 QPQEEQ
+554 APESADAGA
-560 PQEETKPQE
+560 PEETAAE
-569 EQADTEASEEVIEDT
+569 EKTEEVKNEDN
-584 VEAKVDEA
+584 A
-592 EASEEVVEDTVEAKV
+592 
-607 DEAEASEEV
+607 
-616 VEDTI
+616 
-621 EAKVDEAEVE
+621 
-631 ETKVDEAKDD
+631 
-641 A
+641 

>member
-1 MVNKIILNE
+1 MVNKFVLEE
-10 YEIDQEEIERELE
+10 YEINQEEIQRELE
-23 EIIGGGSLAKI
+23 EIIGGDSLEKF
-34 EAVFDTSV
+34 EAAFDTSV
-42 KKFDLGTILR
+42 KKFDLGTILK
-52 GRILGVIGNNVILD
+52 GRILGIIGNNVILD

-73 TIPLSEFDSAEEVE
+73 TIPLSEFDSAEDVE
-87 VGTEIE
+87 IGNEIE
-93 VMLES
+93 VMLEA

-119 EKIVDKY
+119 EKVVDKY
-126 KEGDVVTGK
+126 KEGDVVKGK

-192 RRKLIEEERNKL
+192 RRKLIEEERSKL
-204 KREFLSNVE
+204 KREFLDSVQ
-213 VGQVVSGVVKNIAD
+213 VGQVVKGVVKNIAD

-287 NPWANVEERYPI
+287 NPWANVGERYPI

-380 EEKYQPGHKIKGRV
+380 EEKYPSGITIKGRV

-440 EILSV
+440 KILSV
-445 DKEKKRVS
+445 DKDKKRVS

-460 EDPWKKEI
+460 NDPWKKEI

-476 IVKGKVTKMTDF
+476 IVKGKVTKLTDF
-488 GAFIDMGNGLEG
+488 GAFIDMSNGLEG

-508 REKIKNLE
+508 GEKIKNLE
-516 SVLSIGQKLD
+516 SVLSIGQELD

-542 LKGTGKAPEQET
+542 LKGVKKPSAQES
-554 QPQEEQ
+554 QSQE
-560 PQEETKPQE
+560 K
-569 EQADTEASEEVIEDT
+569 QADIEASENVIE
-584 VEAKVDEA
+584 EKVDEA
-592 EASEEVVEDTVEAKV
+592 EEEN
-607 DEAEASEEV
+607 
-616 VEDTI
+616 I
-621 EAKVDEAEVE
+621 
-631 ETKVDEAKDD
+631 
-641 A
+641 

>member
-1 MVNKIILNE
+1 MINRDVLKE
-10 YEIDQEEIERELE
+10 YDIKQEEIEKELA
-23 EIIGGGSLAKI
+23 EIIKDNSL
-34 EAVFDTSV
+34 EQFDEVYNSSV
-42 KKFDLGTILR
+42 KNFELGTILK
-52 GRILGVIGNNVILD
+52 GKILGTIGNDVIID

-73 TIPLSEFDSAEEVE
+73 IISLSEFDSPD
-87 VGTEIE
+87 EIKMGNE
-93 VMLES
+93 IDVMLES

-119 EKIVDKY
+119 EKIVTKY

-135 VVRKIKGGLLV
+135 VIRKIKGGLLV

-159 DVKPPGEIAEYI
+159 DIKPPGEIAEYI
-171 GTEVTCKILK
+171 GKEVTCKILK
-181 IDEVQQNIIVS
+181 IDEIQQNIIVS
-192 RRKLIEEERNKL
+192 RRKLIEEERSKQ
-204 KREFLSNVE
+204 KQEFLSKVE
-213 VGQVVSGVVKNIAD
+213 TGQIVKGTVKNIAD

-262 ETEVKILDID
+262 EIEVKILGID
-272 EVKDKVSLGL
+272 KEKEKIALGL

-287 NPWANVEERYPI
+287 NPWQSVEEKYPI

-304 GQVVNIMSYGAF
+304 GQVVNIMTYGAF

-339 HPSEVVAIGDSVE
+339 HPSEIAAIGDSVE
-352 AIVLNINKD
+352 AIVLNINKE

-369 KQVELNPWTNI
+369 KQVEKNPWTLI
-380 EEKYQPGHKIKGRV
+380 EEKYPPKTKIKGRV

-400 GAFIEIDEGID
+400 GAFIEIEDGID

-416 SDMSWSKKVTHPS
+416 SDMSWSKKVAHPS
-429 EIIKKGDKIEV
+429 EIVKKGDKIETIV
-440 EILSV
+440 LSV

-453 LGIKQLT
+453 LGIKQLKD
-460 EDPWKKEI
+460 DPWKKEI

-476 IVKGKVTKMTDF
+476 IVKGKVTKIADF
-488 GAFIDMGNGLEG
+488 GAFLDLGDGLEG
-500 LLHISEVS
+500 LLHISELS
-508 REKIKNLE
+508 NKKIDNLEKII
-516 SVLSIGQKLD
+516 SIGDELD
-526 VKIVKI
+526 IKIIKM

-542 LKGTGKAPEQET
+542 IKDIGNTSEGEDNPEAPVEQDSN
-554 QPQEEQ
+554 
-560 PQEETKPQE
+560 
-569 EQADTEASEEVIEDT
+569 EQADTTASDSIDEE
-584 VEAKVDEA
+584 KVDD
-592 EASEEVVEDTVEAKV
+592 VENENT
-607 DEAEASEEV
+607 
-616 VEDTI
+616 
-621 EAKVDEAEVE
+621 
-631 ETKVDEAKDD
+631 
-641 A
+641 